1 MDYTARTL
9 KAGLRVHGRYEI
21 LQILGVGG
29 FGITYQVM
37 DLQENRILALKE
49 YMPMEIA
56 MRAPNGVQVIPKKEK
71 LNQYERFRNRFLEEA
86 KLVYQFRDHPN
97 IVKVR
102 HLFYENNTA
111 YYTMDY
117 LEGTDLQHVLER
129 EKRIPWE
136 QLKPFIAQ
144 AVTALEE
151 VHAAGLTHCDISPD
165 NLYIQKTGQLKL
177 IDFGS
182 AKNIMENVSTIL
194 LLKQGYSAPEQA
206 MSNGKIG
213 PWTDIY
219 ALAVTI
225 YFACTGILPQSAM
238 DRITNDQVRWPSQ
251 MGFDIPSQ
259 QWEAALQK
267 AMAVNATERYQNVR
281 QFWADLVD
289 GSQGREKSFVT
300 QSKPQ
305 TFMPG
310 LLCIEGYYANKQIF
324 PRERVIFGTQPE
336 KCQVVFPLQIYG
348 ISETHICFWSD
359 NNQLMG
365 MDMGSRYGSFL
376 NGSPMTP
383 GLVYTLMPDMEI
395 EIGSR
400 QLFRVVIAET
410 G

>member
-21 LQILGVGG
+21 LRILGAGG

-56 MRAPNGVQVIPKKEK
+56 MRAPNGVQVIPQKDKM
-71 LNQYERFRNRFLEEA
+71 NQYERFRNRFLEEA
-86 KLVYQFRDHPN
+86 KLVYQFHDHPN

-117 LEGTDLQHVLER
+117 LEGTDLRQVLEQ
-129 EKRIPWE
+129 EKRITWE
-136 QLKPFIAQ
+136 RLKPVIAQ
-144 AVTALEE
+144 VVTALEE

-165 NLYIQKTGQLKL
+165 NIFIQRSGQVKL

-182 AKNIMENVSTIL
+182 AKNIMESVSTIL

-225 YFACTGILPQSAM
+225 YVACTGILPQSAIE
-238 DRITNDQVRWPSQ
+238 RLTNNQVKWPSQ
-251 MGFDIPSQ
+251 MGLAIPSV

-267 AMAVNATERYQNVR
+267 AMAVKATERYQNVR
-281 QFWADLVD
+281 QFWNDLL
-289 GSQGREKSFVT
+289 GGRQAVETRSAM
-300 QSKPQ
+300 QSKHKIF
-305 TFMPG
+305 TPG
-310 LLCIEGYYANKQIF
+310 IVCIAGYYANKQIC
-324 PRERVIFGTQPE
+324 PKERLIFGTQPD
-336 KCQVVFPLQIYG
+336 KCHVVFPQQIPG
-348 ISETHICFWSD
+348 ISGVHICFWLEK
-359 NNQLMG
+359 NQLMA
-365 MDMGSRYGSFL
+365 MDMGSRYGSYL
-376 NGSPMTP
+376 NGRQMTP
-383 GLVYTLMPDMEI
+383 GLVYTLTPDMEI
-395 EIGSR
+395 EIGNR
-400 QLFRVVIAET
+400 QLFRVIVMET